1 MFKKSEESVET
12 KERFKQLLD
21 HGGTMLSGGVA
32 AGVTTLASVWLLGGL
47 EAAAIGGVIGAG
59 VQIALRKV
67 GAEISTRWLSPREE
81 IRLGATFLIVAEE
94 IMRRLENGDKL
105 REDGFF
111 DGSDSSRSDAEEVA
125 ESVILKVQREPE
137 EKKIPYMG
145 YLFSSIVFDA
155 EVSAQLAHQIA
166 KIGEQL
172 TYRQLCLLKLAAE
185 KYQYQLRDT
194 DYRDHGDFRIELT
207 QILYECAELYD
218 RQYINFR
225 GEPNLHTRE
234 YSDFGA
240 TIAGLTNAI
249 PSRMTLQGIG
259 EDLFNLMKLSL
270 IPDED
275 IAPIAEQLK

>member
-1 MFKKSEESVET
+1 M
-12 KERFKQLLD
+12 
-21 HGGTMLSGGVA
+21 
-32 AGVTTLASVWLLGGL
+32 
-47 EAAAIGGVIGAG
+47 
-59 VQIALRKV
+59 
-67 GAEISTRWLSPREE
+67 
-81 IRLGATFLIVAEE
+81 
-94 IMRRLENGDKL
+94 ENGDKL

-155 EVSAQLAHQIA
+155 EVSAQLAHQLA
-166 KIGEQL
+166 KVAEQL
-172 TYRQLCLLKLAAE
+172 TYRQLCILKLAFVKDRYSLRGRDYQGE
-185 KYQYQLRDT
+185 KNITRDV
-194 DYRDHGDFRIELT
+194 YPA
-207 QILYECAELYD
+207 LYNKEF
-218 RQYINFR
+218 INFR
-225 GEPNLHTRE
+225 SQMDYGMANLV
-234 YSDFGA
+234 
-240 TIAGLTNAI
+240 

>member
-145 YLFSSIVFDA
+145 YLFSSVVFDA
-155 EVSAQLAHQIA
+155 EVSTQLAHQIA
-166 KIGEQL
+166 KVAEQL
-172 TYRQLCLLKLAAE
+172 TYRQLCILKLAFVKDRYSLRGRDYQGE
-185 KYQYQLRDT
+185 KNITRDV
-194 DYRDHGDFRIELT
+194 YPA
-207 QILYECAELYD
+207 LYECAELYNKEF
-218 RQYINFR
+218 INFR
-225 GEPNLHTRE
+225 SQMDYGMANLV
-234 YSDFGA
+234 
-240 TIAGLTNAI
+240 

-259 EDLFNLMKLSL
+259 EDLFNLMKLTS

>member
-145 YLFSSIVFDA
+145 YLFSSVVFDA
-155 EVSAQLAHQIA
+155 EVSTQLAHQIA
-166 KIGEQL
+166 KVAEQL
-172 TYRQLCLLKLAAE
+172 TYRQLCILKLAAAKDE
-185 KYQYQLRDT
+185 YELRDR
-194 DYRDHGDFRIELT
+194 DYRDHDDFRIELT

-249 PSRMTLQGIG
+249 PSRMTLQGMG
-259 EDLFNLMKLSL
+259 EHLYDVMMLSR
-270 IPDED
+270 IPEGD